1 MSSPKDKI
9 VHRAAK
15 AFPLNVDDDSQ
26 RGRKRRRSEAST
38 TPAPTV
44 HNPSGG
50 STTLRG
56 RGRRRSSSQAGSDT
70 TDPTLT
76 SNTKL
81 RSSFPPGRK
90 YQKKFPEVEKK
101 RRSQSPSRS
110 RSKEGQ
116 RTPRR
121 RRQRTRSRS
130 RIHNMRDSMEN
141 GGGAD
146 FDARETR
153 VELDGGSK
161 SGVGDGS
168 NT

>member
-15 AFPLNVDDDSQ
+15 ALPLSVDDDSQ

-76 SNTKL
+76 KP

-90 YQKKFPEVEKK
+90 YQKKFPEVERK

-130 RIHNMRDSMEN
+130 RTHNMRDSMKK
-141 GGGAD
+141 GSGAD